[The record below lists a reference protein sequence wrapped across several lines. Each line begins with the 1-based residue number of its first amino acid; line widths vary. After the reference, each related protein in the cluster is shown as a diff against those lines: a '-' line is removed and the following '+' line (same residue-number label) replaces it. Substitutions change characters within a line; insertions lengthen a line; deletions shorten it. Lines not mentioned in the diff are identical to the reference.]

1 MPSIRKHQPSLL
13 TAISIPASDGPMSR
27 AMFTIDELMAMAL
40 PRSRR
45 SSTICTRKAWRPGMS
60 NALMTPCIALSTRI
74 QWIVTRPE
82 SVSAARA
89 SDCTMASVCVH
100 TRTFWRLSRSTQT
113 PAKGA
118 RRNVG
123 ICPAKLTVPS
133 SSADPVR
140 R

>member
-1 MPSIRKHQPSLL
+1 ML
-13 TAISIPASDGPMSR
+13 
-27 AMFTIDELMAMAL
+27 TIDELMAMAL

-60 NALMTPCIALSTRI
+60 KALMSPWHELSAST
-74 QWIVTRPE
+74 QGIVMRPE

-100 TRTFWRLSRSTQT
+100 TSTCWRLSRSTQT

-123 ICPAKLTVPS
+123 ICPAKPTVPS
-133 SSADPVR
+133 SSADPVSR
-140 R
+140 